1 MEKFEQ
7 NDGNRLILNECRFSL
22 FLIERQKQ
30 FKIFM
35 IYFIRYP
42 TVSFLFETT
51 GYLTDLMTWK
61 IQVRYLHTHQHSQ
74 YYKYLDLLILSLK
87 NTLHFLPYTC
97 TRIKIC
103 NFFHPG
109 YSRPYFIS
117 IEFTK
122 IGHVYFLQ
130 KIVSLFYQFWAGKYC
145 VFASVVNRYGF
156 Y

>member
-61 IQVRYLHTHQHSQ
+61 I
-74 YYKYLDLLILSLK
+74 
-87 NTLHFLPYTC
+87 
-97 TRIKIC
+97 
-103 NFFHPG
+103 
-109 YSRPYFIS
+109 
-117 IEFTK
+117 
-122 IGHVYFLQ
+122 
-130 KIVSLFYQFWAGKYC
+130 
-145 VFASVVNRYGF
+145 
-156 Y
+156 